1 MVMPE
6 SGSAFRIGVD
16 VGGTF
21 TDVAVVDAGRLRV
34 AKTLTTAGDPSI
46 GTLDGVRS
54 ILQGAGPV
62 EAATLIHATTLV
74 TNGILER
81 KGARVGLITTAG
93 FRDVLEIGRE
103 PRYDLF
109 DLGLDK
115 PAPLV
120 PRSRRHEVRER
131 ILADGEIAVP
141 LDEDDVRHAAGLLRN
156 AGCEAV
162 AVVLLHAYRNPGHE
176 RQAGAIL
183 REEFPELDISLSSE
197 VAPEMGEYVRT
208 STTVANA
215 YVRPMVRSYV
225 QRLNRKLTD
234 AGLDARLLL
243 MQSNGG
249 LATPDHVIRTP
260 IELLESGPAAG
271 AIAAALCGRQA
282 GFTDLISFDM
292 GGTTA
297 KICVIADGTPI
308 MTTEFEVA
316 RLDRFKR
323 GSGLP
328 LRVSTIELLEIGA
341 GGGSIASVD
350 ALGLLKVG
358 PRSAGSEPGPA
369 CYGRGG
375 RDATV
380 TDADLVLGCLSAQHF
395 LGGAMRLDEDAAAAA
410 LARSV
415 GEPLGV
421 AVTDAARGIA
431 AAVNAQM
438 ASAVRLHA
446 VERGYDPRGL
456 AMIAFGGAG
465 PVHAYD
471 LARRVRIATI
481 IYPPNAGVAS
491 ATGLLV
497 AEPTVET
504 SRSHY
509 VRLDHID
516 EDALRRFLREI
527 EHETRRRFEDM
538 GLGTG
543 ATLSL
548 EAAMHYAGQGHRVDV
563 PLPADAADRDLN
575 ALLRERFEDAY
586 RSAYGHVLGE
596 RRIEALTWRVV
607 ARLKGTGPA
616 HPDAQGFSEDGSPE
630 KGERE
635 VQFADGDG
643 ALRCRVFDRYKLKTG
658 NEIAGPA
665 IVEERESTIVIGPS
679 GRARVDERLNV
690 IVDVARV
697 H

>member
-1 MVMPE
+1 MTD
-6 SGSAFRIGVD
+6 SGPARRVGVD

-21 TDVAVVDAGRLRV
+21 TDVAVVDAGRLLV
-34 AKTLTTAGDPSI
+34 AKTLTTAGDPSV

-54 ILQGAGPV
+54 ILDGPTPV
-62 EAATLIHATTLV
+62 QATTLVHATTLV

-81 KGARVGLITTAG
+81 RGARVGLITTAG

-109 DLGLDK
+109 DLNLDK

-120 PRSRRHEVRER
+120 PRSRRFEVRER
-131 ILADGEIAVP
+131 VLADGEISAP
-141 LDEDDVRHAAGLLRN
+141 LDTDDVRRAARQLRE
-156 AGCEAV
+156 AGCEAA
-162 AVVLLHAYRNPGHE
+162 AVVLLHAYRNPAHE
-176 RQAGAIL
+176 RQAAAIL
-183 REEFPELDISLSSE
+183 RDEFPGIDVSLSSD
-197 VAPEMGEYVRT
+197 VAPEIGEYVRS

-225 QRLNRKLTD
+225 ERLTTKLSD
-234 AGLDARLLL
+234 AGLATQLLL

-249 LATPDHVIRTP
+249 LATADHVIRNP

-271 AIAAALCGRQA
+271 AIAAALCGGQA
-282 GFTDLISFDM
+282 GFRDLISFDM

-308 MTTEFEVA
+308 RTTEFEAA

-380 TDADLVLGCLSAQHF
+380 TDADLVLGCLSAEHF
-395 LGGAMRLDEDAAAAA
+395 LGGAMRLDETAAAAA
-410 LARSV
+410 LDRSV

-421 AVTDAARGIA
+421 TATEAARGIA

-446 VERGYDPRGL
+446 VERGYDPKGL

-465 PVHAYD
+465 PVHAHD
-471 LARRVRIATI
+471 LARRVGITTI

-491 ATGLLV
+491 AIGLLV
-497 AEPTVET
+497 AEPTVEA

-509 VRLDHID
+509 VRLDHVGQS
-516 EDALRRFLREI
+516 ALAAFLRDLEL
-527 EHETRRRFEDM
+527 EALRRFEDM

-543 ATLSL
+543 ASLSL
-548 EAAMHYAGQGHRVDV
+548 EVAMQYAGQGHRVDV
-563 PLPADAADRDLN
+563 PLPADAAGRDLA

-586 RSAYGHVLGE
+586 RTAYGHVLGE
-596 RRIEALTWRVV
+596 RRIEALTWRAV
-607 ARLKGTGPA
+607 ARLHRPDTGD
-616 HPDAQGFSEDGSPE
+616 HSGRGFREDGRPE
-630 KGERE
+630 KGERD
-635 VQFADGDG
+635 VHFVDRDG
-643 ALRCRVFDRYKLKTG
+643 ALRCRVFDRYRLRPG
-658 NEIAGPA
+658 AEIAGPA

-679 GRARVDERLNV
+679 GQARVDENLNV
-690 IVDVARV
+690 IVELHGVN
-697 H
+697 

>member
-1 MVMPE
+1 M
-6 SGSAFRIGVD
+6 
-16 VGGTF
+16 GGTF

-34 AKTLTTAGDPSI
+34 AKTLTTAADPSL

-54 ILQGAGPV
+54 ILDGASPA
-62 EAATLIHATTLV
+62 EATTLIHATTLV

-109 DLGLDK
+109 DLNLDK

-120 PRSRRHEVRER
+120 PRSRRCEVRER
-131 ILADGEIAVP
+131 ILADGGISVP
-141 LDEDDVRHAAGLLRN
+141 LDAGDVRKAAGRLRE

-176 RQAGAIL
+176 RQTAAIL
-183 REEFPELDISLSSE
+183 REEFPEFDVSLSSE
-197 VAPEMGEYVRT
+197 VAPEIGEYVRS

-225 QRLNRKLTD
+225 QRLGTRLAD
-234 AGLDARLLL
+234 AGLAAQLLL

-249 LATPDHVIRTP
+249 LATPEHVIRNP

-282 GFTDLISFDM
+282 GFRDLISFDM

-308 MTTEFEVA
+308 RTTEFEAA

-350 ALGLLKVG
+350 ALGLLEVG

-380 TDADLVLGCLSAQHF
+380 TDADLMLGCLSAEHF
-395 LGGAMRLDEDAAAAA
+395 LGGAMRLDEGAAAAA
-410 LARSV
+410 LARNV

-421 AVTDAARGIA
+421 AATDAARGIA

-446 VERGYDPRGL
+446 VERGYDPKGL

-471 LARRVRIATI
+471 LARRVGITTI

-491 ATGLLV
+491 AIGLLV
-497 AEPTVET
+497 AAPTVET

-509 VRLDHID
+509 VRLDHF
-516 EDALRRFLREI
+516 DANALAGFLREL

-543 ATLSL
+543 AVSSL
-548 EAAMHYAGQGHRVDV
+548 EVAMHYAGQGHRVDV
-563 PLPADAADRDLN
+563 PLPADAAGRDLP

-607 ARLKGTGPA
+607 ARLDGTDPGDPGGW
-616 HPDAQGFSEDGSPE
+616 GFREDGPSE
-630 KGERE
+630 KGERD
-635 VQFADGDG
+635 VHFVDRDG
-643 ALRCRVFDRYKLKTG
+643 ALRCRVFDRYRLQPG
-658 NEIAGPA
+658 AEIAGPA
-665 IVEERESTIVIGPS
+665 VVEERESTIVIGPS
-679 GRARVDERLNV
+679 GRARVDERLNLV
-690 IVDVARV
+690 VDVTRA

>member
-1 MVMPE
+1 MSDMGPVY
-6 SGSAFRIGVD
+6 RIGVD

-34 AKTLTTAGDPSI
+34 AKTLTTISDPSI
-46 GTLDGVRS
+46 GTLNAVRS
-54 ILQGAGPV
+54 ILNDIGPV
-62 EAATLIHATTLV
+62 EAVTLIHATTLV

-109 DLGLDK
+109 DLNLDK

-120 PRSRRHEVRER
+120 PRSLRLEIRER

-141 LDEDDVRHAAGLLRN
+141 LDADDVRRAARLLRE
-156 AGCEAV
+156 AECEAV
-162 AVVLLHAYRNPGHE
+162 AVVLLHAYRNCAHE
-176 RQAGAIL
+176 LKVAAIL
-183 REEFPELDISLSSE
+183 REEFPELDVSISSD
-197 VAPEMGEYVRT
+197 VAPEIGEYVRT

-225 QRLNRKLTD
+225 QRLNAKLAD

-249 LATPDHVIRTP
+249 LATPDHVIRNP

-297 KICVIADGTPI
+297 KICVIANGTPI
-308 MTTEFEVA
+308 RTTEFEAA

-375 RDATV
+375 CDATV
-380 TDADLVLGCLSAQHF
+380 TDADLVLDCLSAEHF
-395 LGGAMRLDEDAAAAA
+395 LGGAMWLDEDAAVAT
-410 LARSV
+410 LARNV

-421 AVTDAARGIA
+421 AVTDAARGIV

-446 VERGYDPRGL
+446 VERGYDPKSL

-471 LARRVRIATI
+471 LARRVGITTI

-497 AEPTVET
+497 AEPTVEI

-509 VRLDHID
+509 VRLDDVD
-516 EDALRRFLREI
+516 EDELTVFLRELA
-527 EHETRRRFEDM
+527 HETRGRFEDM
-538 GLGTG
+538 GFGTG
-543 ATLSL
+543 AALSV
-548 EAAMHYAGQGHRVDV
+548 EVAMHYAGQGHRVDV
-563 PLPADAADRDLN
+563 SLPADAANRDLA
-575 ALLRERFEDAY
+575 ALLRERFEETY

-596 RRIEALTWRVV
+596 RRIEALTWRAV
-607 ARLKGTGPA
+607 ARLEGTDSA
-616 HPDAQGFSEDGSPE
+616 HSQSHGFCEDGAAE
-630 KGERE
+630 KGERMVHFVDRE
-635 VQFADGDG
+635 G
-643 ALRCRVFDRYKLKTG
+643 AMPCRVFDRYRLKPGT
-658 NEIAGPA
+658 ELAGPA

-679 GRARVDERLNV
+679 RRARVDEHLNV
-690 IVDVARV
+690 IVDVTQDC
-697 H
+697 

>member
-1 MVMPE
+1 MSDMGPVC
-6 SGSAFRIGVD
+6 RIGVD

-34 AKTLTTAGDPSI
+34 AKTLTTISDPSI
-46 GTLDGVRS
+46 GTLNGVRS
-54 ILQGAGPV
+54 ILDDIGQV

-81 KGARVGLITTAG
+81 KGAKVGLITTAG

-109 DLGLDK
+109 DLNLDK

-120 PRSRRHEVRER
+120 PRPLRHEVRER

-141 LDEDDVRHAAGLLRN
+141 LEADDVRRAAGLLRE
-156 AGCEAV
+156 AECEAV
-162 AVVLLHAYRNPGHE
+162 AVVLLHAYRNCAHE
-176 RQAGAIL
+176 LQVAAIL
-183 REEFPELDISLSSE
+183 REEFPELDVSISSD
-197 VAPEMGEYVRT
+197 VAPEIGEYVRT

-225 QRLNRKLTD
+225 QRLNAKLAD

-249 LATPDHVIRTP
+249 LATPGHVIRNP

-297 KICVIADGTPI
+297 KICVIANGTPI
-308 MTTEFEVA
+308 RTTEFEAA

-375 RDATV
+375 CNATV
-380 TDADLVLGCLSAQHF
+380 TDADLVLGCLSAEHF
-395 LGGAMRLDEDAAAAA
+395 LGGAMRLDEGAAVAS
-410 LARSV
+410 LAHNV

-421 AVTDAARGIA
+421 AVADAARGIV

-446 VERGYDPRGL
+446 VERGYDPKGL

-471 LARRVRIATI
+471 LARRVGIATI

-497 AEPTVET
+497 AEPTVEI

-509 VRLDHID
+509 VRLDDVD
-516 EDALRRFLREI
+516 EDELTVFLREL
-527 EHETRRRFEDM
+527 EHETRERFEDM
-538 GLGTG
+538 GFGSG
-543 ATLSL
+543 AAMSV
-548 EAAMHYAGQGHRVDV
+548 EVAMHYAGQGHRVDV
-563 PLPADAADRDLN
+563 SLPADAANRDLA
-575 ALLRERFEDAY
+575 ALLRERFEDTY
-586 RSAYGHVLGE
+586 RSFYGHVLGE

-607 ARLKGTGPA
+607 ARLEGADTA
-616 HPDAQGFSEDGSPE
+616 HSGSQGFCEDGAAE
-630 KGERE
+630 KDERM
-635 VQFADGDG
+635 VHFVGSDG
-643 ALRCRVFDRYKLKTG
+643 ALPCRVFDRYRMKPGTEL
-658 NEIAGPA
+658 AGPA
-665 IVEERESTIVIGPS
+665 IVEERESTIVIGPA
-679 GRARVDERLNV
+679 GRARVDEQLNV
-690 IVDVARV
+690 IVDVTPV

>member
-1 MVMPE
+1 MSDMEPVY
-6 SGSAFRIGVD
+6 RIGVD

-34 AKTLTTAGDPSI
+34 AKTLTTISDPSI
-46 GTLDGVRS
+46 GTLNAVRS
-54 ILQGAGPV
+54 ILDDIGPV
-62 EAATLIHATTLV
+62 KAATLIHATTLV

-81 KGARVGLITTAG
+81 KGAKVGLITTAG

-109 DLGLDK
+109 DLNLDK

-120 PRSRRHEVRER
+120 PRSLRHEVRER

-141 LDEDDVRHAAGLLRN
+141 LDADDVRRAAGLLRE
-156 AGCEAV
+156 AECEAV
-162 AVVLLHAYRNPGHE
+162 AVVLLHAYRNSAHE
-176 RQAGAIL
+176 LKVAAIL
-183 REEFPELDISLSSE
+183 REEFPELDVSISSD
-197 VAPEMGEYVRT
+197 VAPEIGEYVRT

-225 QRLNRKLTD
+225 QRLNAKLAD

-249 LATPDHVIRTP
+249 LATPDHVIRNP

-271 AIAAALCGRQA
+271 AIAAALCGKQA

-297 KICVIADGTPI
+297 KICVIANGTPI
-308 MTTEFEVA
+308 RTTEFEAA
-316 RLDRFKR
+316 RLDRFRR

-380 TDADLVLGCLSAQHF
+380 TDADLVLGCLSAEHF
-395 LGGAMRLDEDAAAAA
+395 LGGAMRLDEDAAVAT
-410 LARSV
+410 LARNV

-421 AVTDAARGIA
+421 AVTDAARGIV

-446 VERGYDPRGL
+446 VERGYDPKSL

-471 LARRVRIATI
+471 LARRVGIATI

-497 AEPTVET
+497 AEPTVEI

-509 VRLDHID
+509 VRLDDVD
-516 EDALRRFLREI
+516 EDELTVFLRALAQ
-527 EHETRRRFEDM
+527 ETRGRFEGM
-538 GLGTG
+538 GFGTG
-543 ATLSL
+543 AALSV
-548 EAAMHYAGQGHRVDV
+548 EVAMQYAGQGHRVDV
-563 PLPADAADRDLN
+563 SLPADAANRDLG
-575 ALLRERFEDAY
+575 ALLRERFEETY

-596 RRIEALTWRVV
+596 RRIEALTWRAV
-607 ARLKGTGPA
+607 ARLEGADSA
-616 HPDAQGFSEDGSPE
+616 HSDGHGLCEDGAAE
-630 KGERE
+630 KGERVVHFVDRE
-635 VQFADGDG
+635 G
-643 ALRCRVFDRYKLKTG
+643 AMPCRVFDRYRLKPGT
-658 NEIAGPA
+658 ELAGPA

-679 GRARVDERLNV
+679 RRARVDERLNV
-690 IVDVARV
+690 IVDVTQDC
-697 H
+697 

>member
-1 MVMPE
+1 MSDMEPVY
-6 SGSAFRIGVD
+6 RIGVD

-34 AKTLTTAGDPSI
+34 AKTLTTISDPSI
-46 GTLDGVRS
+46 GTLNAVRS
-54 ILQGAGPV
+54 ILDDIGPV
-62 EAATLIHATTLV
+62 KAATLIHATTLV

-81 KGARVGLITTAG
+81 KGAKVGLITTAG

-109 DLGLDK
+109 DLNLDK

-120 PRSRRHEVRER
+120 PRSLRHEVRER

-141 LDEDDVRHAAGLLRN
+141 LDADDVRRAARLLRE
-156 AGCEAV
+156 AECEAV
-162 AVVLLHAYRNPGHE
+162 AVVLLHAYRNSAHE
-176 RQAGAIL
+176 LKVAAIL
-183 REEFPELDISLSSE
+183 REEFPELDVSISSD
-197 VAPEMGEYVRT
+197 VAPEIGEYVRT

-225 QRLNRKLTD
+225 QRLNAKLAD

-249 LATPDHVIRTP
+249 LATPDHVIRNP

-271 AIAAALCGRQA
+271 AIAAALCGKQA

-297 KICVIADGTPI
+297 KICVIANGTPI
-308 MTTEFEVA
+308 RTTEFEAA
-316 RLDRFKR
+316 RLDRFRR

-380 TDADLVLGCLSAQHF
+380 TDADLVLGCLSAEHF
-395 LGGAMRLDEDAAAAA
+395 LGGAMRLDEDAAVAT
-410 LARSV
+410 LARNV

-421 AVTDAARGIA
+421 AVTDAARGIV

-446 VERGYDPRGL
+446 VERGYDPKSL

-471 LARRVRIATI
+471 LARRVGIATI

-497 AEPTVET
+497 AEPTVEI

-509 VRLDHID
+509 VRLDDVD
-516 EDALRRFLREI
+516 EDELTVFLRALAQ
-527 EHETRRRFEDM
+527 ETRGRFEGM
-538 GLGTG
+538 GFGTG
-543 ATLSL
+543 AALSV
-548 EAAMHYAGQGHRVDV
+548 EVAMQYAGQGHRVDV
-563 PLPADAADRDLN
+563 SLPADAANRDLG
-575 ALLRERFEDAY
+575 ALLRERFEETY

-596 RRIEALTWRVV
+596 RRIEALTWRAV
-607 ARLKGTGPA
+607 ARLEGADSA
-616 HPDAQGFSEDGSPE
+616 HSDGHGLCEDGTAE
-630 KGERE
+630 KGERVVHFVDRE
-635 VQFADGDG
+635 G
-643 ALRCRVFDRYKLKTG
+643 AMPCRVFDRYRLKPGT
-658 NEIAGPA
+658 ELAGPA

-679 GRARVDERLNV
+679 RRARVDERLNV
-690 IVDVARV
+690 IVDVTQDC
-697 H
+697 

>member
-1 MVMPE
+1 M
-6 SGSAFRIGVD
+6 
-16 VGGTF
+16 GGTF

-34 AKTLTTAGDPSI
+34 AKTLTTAPDPSV
-46 GTLDGVRS
+46 GTLDGVRRT
-54 ILQGAGPV
+54 LDGANPA
-62 EAATLIHATTLV
+62 EATTLVHATTLV

-81 KGARVGLITTAG
+81 RGARVGLITTAG

-109 DLGLDK
+109 DLDLDK

-120 PRSRRHEVRER
+120 PRSRRCEVRER
-131 ILADGEIAVP
+131 VLANGEITVP
-141 LDEDDVRHAAGLLRN
+141 LDADDVRRVAGQLRE

-162 AVVLLHAYRNPGHE
+162 AVVFLHAYRNPEHE
-176 RQAGAIL
+176 RQAAAIL
-183 REEFPELDISLSSE
+183 RDEFPELDVSLSSD
-197 VAPEMGEYVRT
+197 VAPEIGEYVRS

-225 QRLNRKLTD
+225 QRLGARLSD
-234 AGLDARLLL
+234 AGLAAKLLL

-249 LATPDHVIRTP
+249 LATADHVVRNP

-271 AIAAALCGRQA
+271 AIAAALCGKQA
-282 GFTDLISFDM
+282 GFSDLISFDM

-308 MTTEFEVA
+308 RTTEFEAA

-380 TDADLVLGCLSAQHF
+380 TDADLILGFLSAEHF
-395 LGGAMRLDEDAAAAA
+395 LGGAMRLDEAAAAA
-410 LARSV
+410 TLARNV

-431 AAVNAQM
+431 AAVNSQM

-446 VERGYDPRGL
+446 VERGYDPKGL

-465 PVHAYD
+465 PVHAHD
-471 LARRVRIATI
+471 LARRVGIATI

-491 ATGLLV
+491 AIGLLV

-509 VRLDHID
+509 VRLDHFD
-516 EDALRRFLREI
+516 EGALAGFLREL

-538 GLGTG
+538 GFGTG
-543 ATLSL
+543 AETSL
-548 EAAMHYAGQGHRVDV
+548 EVAMHYAGQGHRVDV
-563 PLPADAADRDLN
+563 ALPADAAHRDL
-575 ALLRERFEDAY
+575 AVLLRERFEDAY
-586 RSAYGHVLGE
+586 RCAYGHVLGE
-596 RRIEALTWRVV
+596 RRIEALTWRAVSRLQRADPGDPA
-607 ARLKGTGPA
+607 AR
-616 HPDAQGFSEDGSPE
+616 GFCEGGSPE
-630 KGERE
+630 KGERD
-635 VQFADGDG
+635 VHFVDGAG
-643 ALRCRVFDRYKLKTG
+643 ALRCRVFDRYRLRPG
-658 NEIAGPA
+658 AEIAGPA

-679 GRARVDERLNV
+679 GRARVDQKLNV
-690 IVDVARV
+690 VVEV
-697 H
+697 GGLH

>member
-1 MVMPE
+1 MSDMEPVY
-6 SGSAFRIGVD
+6 RIGVD

-34 AKTLTTAGDPSI
+34 AKTLTTISDPSI
-46 GTLDGVRS
+46 GTLNAVRS
-54 ILQGAGPV
+54 ILDDIGPV
-62 EAATLIHATTLV
+62 KAATLIHATTLV

-81 KGARVGLITTAG
+81 KGAKVGLITTAG

-109 DLGLDK
+109 DLNLDK

-120 PRSRRHEVRER
+120 PRSLRHEVRER

-141 LDEDDVRHAAGLLRN
+141 LDADDVRRAARLLRE
-156 AGCEAV
+156 AECEAV
-162 AVVLLHAYRNPGHE
+162 AVVLLHAYRNSAHE
-176 RQAGAIL
+176 LKVAAIL
-183 REEFPELDISLSSE
+183 REEFPELDVSISSD
-197 VAPEMGEYVRT
+197 VAPEIGEYVRT

-225 QRLNRKLTD
+225 QRLNAKLAD

-249 LATPDHVIRTP
+249 LATPDHVIRNP

-271 AIAAALCGRQA
+271 AIAAALCGKQA

-297 KICVIADGTPI
+297 KICVIANGTPI
-308 MTTEFEVA
+308 RTTEFEAA
-316 RLDRFKR
+316 RLDRFRR

-350 ALGLLKVG
+350 ALGLLEVG

-380 TDADLVLGCLSAQHF
+380 TDADLVLGCLSAEHF
-395 LGGAMRLDEDAAAAA
+395 LGGAMRLDEDAAVAT
-410 LARSV
+410 LARNV

-421 AVTDAARGIA
+421 AVTDAARGIV

-446 VERGYDPRGL
+446 VERGYDPKSL

-471 LARRVRIATI
+471 LARRVGIATI

-497 AEPTVET
+497 AEPTVEI

-509 VRLDHID
+509 VRLDDVD
-516 EDALRRFLREI
+516 EDELTVFLRALAQ
-527 EHETRRRFEDM
+527 ETRGRFEDM
-538 GLGTG
+538 GFGTG
-543 ATLSL
+543 AALSV
-548 EAAMHYAGQGHRVDV
+548 EVAMQYAGQGHRVDV
-563 PLPADAADRDLN
+563 SLPADAANRDLG
-575 ALLRERFEDAY
+575 ALLRERFEETY
-586 RSAYGHVLGE
+586 RSAYGQVLGE
-596 RRIEALTWRVV
+596 RRIEALTWRAV
-607 ARLKGTGPA
+607 ARLEGADSA
-616 HPDAQGFSEDGSPE
+616 HSDGHGLCEDGAAE
-630 KGERE
+630 KGERVVHFVDRE
-635 VQFADGDG
+635 G
-643 ALRCRVFDRYKLKTG
+643 AMPCRVFDRYRLKPGT
-658 NEIAGPA
+658 ELAGPA

-679 GRARVDERLNV
+679 RRARVDERLNV
-690 IVDVARV
+690 IVDVTQDC
-697 H
+697 

>member
-1 MVMPE
+1 MSDSEPACRV
-6 SGSAFRIGVD
+6 GVD

-21 TDVAVVDAGRLRV
+21 TDVAVVEAGRLRV
-34 AKTLTTAGDPSI
+34 AKTLTTAGDPSV
-46 GTLDGVRS
+46 GTLDGVRT
-54 ILQGAGPV
+54 ILEGVSPA
-62 EAATLIHATTLV
+62 EATTLIHATTLV

-109 DLGLDK
+109 DLDLDK

-131 ILADGEIAVP
+131 ILADGEIALP
-141 LDEDDVRHAAGLLRN
+141 LDADGVRRAADLLRK

-162 AVVLLHAYRNPGHE
+162 AVVLLHAYRNPSHE
-176 RQAGAIL
+176 RQAAAIL
-183 REEFPELDISLSSE
+183 RDEFPQLDVSLSSD
-197 VAPEMGEYVRT
+197 VAPEIGEYVRS

-215 YVRPMVRSYV
+215 YVRPMVRGYV
-225 QRLNRKLTD
+225 QRLEAKLAD
-234 AGLDARLLL
+234 AGLDSRLLL

-249 LATPDHVIRTP
+249 LATPDHVIRNP

-308 MTTEFEVA
+308 RTTEFEAA

-328 LRVSTIELLEIGA
+328 LRVSTVELLEIGA

-350 ALGLLKVG
+350 ALGLLEVG

-375 RDATV
+375 REATV
-380 TDADLVLGCLSAQHF
+380 TDADLILGCLNADHF
-395 LGGAMRLDEDAAAAA
+395 LGGAMRLDEDASAAA
-410 LARSV
+410 LARNV
-415 GEPLGV
+415 GEPLQV
-421 AVTDAARGIA
+421 SVTEAARGIA

-446 VERGYDPRGL
+446 VERGYDPKSL

-465 PVHAYD
+465 PVHAYE
-471 LARRVRIATI
+471 LARRTGITTI
-481 IYPPNAGVAS
+481 VYPPNAGVAS

-509 VRLDHID
+509 VRLDDVD
-516 EDALRRFLREI
+516 EDELRGFLQEL
-527 EHETRRRFEDM
+527 EHETRVRFEAM
-538 GLGTG
+538 GFGSG
-543 ATLSL
+543 AALSL
-548 EAAMHYAGQGHRVDV
+548 EVAMHYAGQGHRVDV
-563 PLPADAADRDLN
+563 PLPANAAGSDLT
-575 ALLRERFEDAY
+575 ALLRERFEHAY

-607 ARLKGTGPA
+607 ACMKSGGPA
-616 HPDAQGFSEDGSPE
+616 HPGAQGFSEDGPPE

-635 VQFADGDG
+635 VRFADGDG
-643 ALRCRVFDRYKLKTG
+643 ALRCRVFDRYRLKPGT
-658 NEIAGPA
+658 EIAGPA
-665 IVEERESTIVIGPS
+665 VVEERESTIVIGPS
-679 GRARVDERLNV
+679 GRARVDEQLNV
-690 IVDVARV
+690 ILDLTRI

>member
-1 MVMPE
+1 MSDMEPVY
-6 SGSAFRIGVD
+6 RIGVD

-34 AKTLTTAGDPSI
+34 AKTLTTISDPSI
-46 GTLDGVRS
+46 GTLNAVRS
-54 ILQGAGPV
+54 ILDDIGPV
-62 EAATLIHATTLV
+62 KAATLIHATTLV

-81 KGARVGLITTAG
+81 KGAKVGLITTAG

-109 DLGLDK
+109 DLNLDK

-120 PRSRRHEVRER
+120 PRSLRHEVRER

-141 LDEDDVRHAAGLLRN
+141 LDADDVRRAARLLRE
-156 AGCEAV
+156 AECEAV
-162 AVVLLHAYRNPGHE
+162 AVVLLHAYRNSAHE
-176 RQAGAIL
+176 LKVAAIL
-183 REEFPELDISLSSE
+183 REEFPELDVSISSD
-197 VAPEMGEYVRT
+197 VAPEIGEYVRT

-225 QRLNRKLTD
+225 QRLNAKLAD

-249 LATPDHVIRTP
+249 LATPDHVIRNP

-271 AIAAALCGRQA
+271 AIAAALCGKQA

-297 KICVIADGTPI
+297 KICVIANGTPI
-308 MTTEFEVA
+308 RTTEFEAA
-316 RLDRFKR
+316 RLDRFRR

-380 TDADLVLGCLSAQHF
+380 TDADLVLGCLSAEHF
-395 LGGAMRLDEDAAAAA
+395 LGGAMRLDEDAAVAT
-410 LARSV
+410 LARNV

-421 AVTDAARGIA
+421 AVTDAARGIV

-446 VERGYDPRGL
+446 VERGYDPKSL

-471 LARRVRIATI
+471 LARRVGIATI

-497 AEPTVET
+497 AEPTVEI

-509 VRLDHID
+509 VRLDDVD
-516 EDALRRFLREI
+516 EDELTVFLRALAQ
-527 EHETRRRFEDM
+527 ETRGRFEDM
-538 GLGTG
+538 GFGTG
-543 ATLSL
+543 AALSV
-548 EAAMHYAGQGHRVDV
+548 EVAMQYAGQGHRVDV
-563 PLPADAADRDLN
+563 SLPADAANRDLG
-575 ALLRERFEDAY
+575 ALLRERFEETY

-596 RRIEALTWRVV
+596 RRIEALTWRAV
-607 ARLKGTGPA
+607 ARLEGADSA
-616 HPDAQGFSEDGSPE
+616 HSDGHGLCEDGTAE
-630 KGERE
+630 KGERVVHFVDRE
-635 VQFADGDG
+635 G
-643 ALRCRVFDRYKLKTG
+643 AMPCRVFDRYRLKPGT
-658 NEIAGPA
+658 ELAGPA

-679 GRARVDERLNV
+679 RRARVDERLNV
-690 IVDVARV
+690 IVDVTQDC
-697 H
+697 

>member
-1 MVMPE
+1 MSDMGPVC
-6 SGSAFRIGVD
+6 RIGVD

-34 AKTLTTAGDPSI
+34 AKTLTTISDPSI
-46 GTLDGVRS
+46 GTLNGVRS
-54 ILQGAGPV
+54 ILDDIGQV

-81 KGARVGLITTAG
+81 KGAKVGLITTAG

-109 DLGLDK
+109 DLNLDK

-120 PRSRRHEVRER
+120 PRPLRHEVRER

-141 LDEDDVRHAAGLLRN
+141 LDADDVRRAAGLLRE
-156 AGCEAV
+156 AECEAV
-162 AVVLLHAYRNPGHE
+162 AVVLLHAYRNSAHE
-176 RQAGAIL
+176 LKVAAIL
-183 REEFPELDISLSSE
+183 REEFPELDVSISSD
-197 VAPEMGEYVRT
+197 VAPEIGEYVRT

-215 YVRPMVRSYV
+215 YVRPMVRRYV
-225 QRLNRKLTD
+225 QRLNAKLAD

-249 LATPDHVIRTP
+249 LATPGHVIRNP

-297 KICVIADGTPI
+297 KICVIANGTPI
-308 MTTEFEVA
+308 RATEFEAA

-375 RDATV
+375 CNATV
-380 TDADLVLGCLSAQHF
+380 TDADLVLGCLSADHF
-395 LGGAMRLDEDAAAAA
+395 LGGTMRLDEGAAVAT
-410 LARSV
+410 LAHNV

-421 AVTDAARGIA
+421 AVTDAARGIV

-446 VERGYDPRGL
+446 VERGYDPNSL

-471 LARRVRIATI
+471 LARRVGIATI

-497 AEPTVET
+497 AEPTVEI

-509 VRLDHID
+509 VRLDDID
-516 EDALRRFLREI
+516 EDELTVFLRELA
-527 EHETRRRFEDM
+527 HETRERFEDM
-538 GLGTG
+538 GFGTG
-543 ATLSL
+543 AALSV
-548 EAAMHYAGQGHRVDV
+548 EVAMHYAGQGHRVDV
-563 PLPADAADRDLN
+563 SLPADAANRGLA
-575 ALLRERFEDAY
+575 ALLRERFEETY
-586 RSAYGHVLGE
+586 RSAYGHVLGD
-596 RRIEALTWRVV
+596 RRIEALTWRAV
-607 ARLKGTGPA
+607 ARLEGADSA
-616 HPDAQGFSEDGSPE
+616 HSDGHGFCEDGAAE
-630 KGERE
+630 KGERVVHFVDRE
-635 VQFADGDG
+635 G
-643 ALRCRVFDRYKLKTG
+643 AMPCRVFDRYRLKPGT
-658 NEIAGPA
+658 ELAGPA

-679 GRARVDERLNV
+679 RRARVDEQLNV
-690 IVDVARV
+690 IVDVTQDC
-697 H
+697 

>member
-1 MVMPE
+1 MSDMGPVY
-6 SGSAFRIGVD
+6 RIGVD

-34 AKTLTTAGDPSI
+34 AKTLTTISDPSI
-46 GTLDGVRS
+46 GTLNAVRS
-54 ILQGAGPV
+54 ILNDIGPV
-62 EAATLIHATTLV
+62 EAVTLIHATTLV

-109 DLGLDK
+109 DLNLDK

-120 PRSRRHEVRER
+120 PRSLRLEIRER

-141 LDEDDVRHAAGLLRN
+141 LDADDVRRAARLLRE
-156 AGCEAV
+156 AECEAV
-162 AVVLLHAYRNPGHE
+162 AVVLLHAYRNCAHE
-176 RQAGAIL
+176 LKVAAIL
-183 REEFPELDISLSSE
+183 REEFPELDVSISSD
-197 VAPEMGEYVRT
+197 VAPEIGEYVRT

-225 QRLNRKLTD
+225 QRLNAKLAD

-249 LATPDHVIRTP
+249 LATPDHVIRNP

-297 KICVIADGTPI
+297 KICVIANGTPI
-308 MTTEFEVA
+308 RTTEFEAA

-375 RDATV
+375 CDATV
-380 TDADLVLGCLSAQHF
+380 TDADLVLDCLSAEHF
-395 LGGAMRLDEDAAAAA
+395 LGGAMWLDEDAAVAT
-410 LARSV
+410 LARNV

-421 AVTDAARGIA
+421 AVTDAARGIV

-446 VERGYDPRGL
+446 VERGYDPKSL

-471 LARRVRIATI
+471 LARRVGITTI

-497 AEPTVET
+497 AEPTVEI

-509 VRLDHID
+509 VRLDDVD
-516 EDALRRFLREI
+516 EDELTVFLRELT
-527 EHETRRRFEDM
+527 HETRGRFEDM
-538 GLGTG
+538 GFGTG
-543 ATLSL
+543 AALSV
-548 EAAMHYAGQGHRVDV
+548 EVAMHYAGQGHRVDV
-563 PLPADAADRDLN
+563 SLPADAANRDLA
-575 ALLRERFEDAY
+575 ALLRERFEETY

-596 RRIEALTWRVV
+596 RRIEALTWRAV
-607 ARLKGTGPA
+607 ARLEGTDSA
-616 HPDAQGFSEDGSPE
+616 HSQSHGFCEDGAAE
-630 KGERE
+630 KGERMVHFVDRE
-635 VQFADGDG
+635 G
-643 ALRCRVFDRYKLKTG
+643 AMPCRVFDRYRLKPGT
-658 NEIAGPA
+658 ELAGPA

-679 GRARVDERLNV
+679 RRARVDEHLNV
-690 IVDVARV
+690 IVDVTQDC
-697 H
+697 

>member
-1 MVMPE
+1 MSDMEPVY
-6 SGSAFRIGVD
+6 RIGVD

-34 AKTLTTAGDPSI
+34 AKTLTTISDPSI
-46 GTLDGVRS
+46 GTLNAVRS
-54 ILQGAGPV
+54 ILDDIGPV
-62 EAATLIHATTLV
+62 KAATLIHATTLV

-109 DLGLDK
+109 DLNLDK

-120 PRSRRHEVRER
+120 PRSLRLEVRER

-141 LDEDDVRHAAGLLRN
+141 LDADDVRRAARLLRE
-156 AGCEAV
+156 AQCEAV
-162 AVVLLHAYRNPGHE
+162 AVVLLHAYRNCAHE
-176 RQAGAIL
+176 LKVAAIL
-183 REEFPELDISLSSE
+183 REEFPELDVSISSD
-197 VAPEMGEYVRT
+197 VAPEIGEYVRT

-225 QRLNRKLTD
+225 QRLNAKLAD

-249 LATPDHVIRTP
+249 LATPDHVIRNP

-271 AIAAALCGRQA
+271 AIAAALCGKQA

-297 KICVIADGTPI
+297 KICVIANGTPI
-308 MTTEFEVA
+308 RTTEFEAA

-350 ALGLLKVG
+350 ALGLLEVG

-380 TDADLVLGCLSAQHF
+380 TDADLVLGCLSAEHF
-395 LGGAMRLDEDAAAAA
+395 LGGAMRLDEDAAVAT
-410 LARSV
+410 LARNV

-421 AVTDAARGIA
+421 AVTDAARGIV

-446 VERGYDPRGL
+446 VERGYDPKSL

-471 LARRVRIATI
+471 LARRVGIATI

-497 AEPTVET
+497 AEPTVEI

-509 VRLDHID
+509 VRLDAVD
-516 EDALRRFLREI
+516 PDGLTVFLRELA
-527 EHETRRRFEDM
+527 HETRGRFEDM
-538 GLGTG
+538 GFGTG
-543 ATLSL
+543 AALSV
-548 EAAMHYAGQGHRVDV
+548 EVAMQYAGQGHRVDV
-563 PLPADAADRDLN
+563 SLPADAANRDLA
-575 ALLRERFEDAY
+575 ALLRERFEETY

-596 RRIEALTWRVV
+596 RRIEALTWRAV
-607 ARLKGTGPA
+607 ARGEGTDSA
-616 HPDAQGFSEDGSPE
+616 HSQSHGFCEDGAAE
-630 KGERE
+630 KGERMVHFVDRE
-635 VQFADGDG
+635 G
-643 ALRCRVFDRYKLKTG
+643 AMPCRVFDRYRLKPGT
-658 NEIAGPA
+658 ELSGPA

-679 GRARVDERLNV
+679 RRARVDEQLNV
-690 IVDVARV
+690 IVDVTQDC
-697 H
+697 

>member
-1 MVMPE
+1 MSDM
-6 SGSAFRIGVD
+6 GSVYRIGVD

-34 AKTLTTAGDPSI
+34 AKTLTTISDPSI
-46 GTLDGVRS
+46 GTLNAVRS
-54 ILQGAGPV
+54 ILHDIGPV
-62 EAATLIHATTLV
+62 EAVTLIHATTLV

-109 DLGLDK
+109 DLNLDK

-120 PRSRRHEVRER
+120 PRSLRLEVRER

-141 LDEDDVRHAAGLLRN
+141 LDADDVRRAARLLRE
-156 AGCEAV
+156 AECEAV
-162 AVVLLHAYRNPGHE
+162 AVVLLHAYRNCAHE
-176 RQAGAIL
+176 LKVAAIL
-183 REEFPELDISLSSE
+183 REEFPELDVSISSD
-197 VAPEMGEYVRT
+197 VAPEIGEYVRT

-225 QRLNRKLTD
+225 QRLNAKLAD
-234 AGLDARLLL
+234 AGLDAQLLL

-249 LATPDHVIRTP
+249 LATPDHVIRNP

-297 KICVIADGTPI
+297 KICVIANGTPI
-308 MTTEFEVA
+308 RTTEFEAA
-316 RLDRFKR
+316 RLDRFRR

-375 RDATV
+375 CDATV
-380 TDADLVLGCLSAQHF
+380 TDADLVLGCLSAEHF
-395 LGGAMRLDEDAAAAA
+395 LGGAMRLDEDAAVAT
-410 LARSV
+410 LARNV

-421 AVTDAARGIA
+421 AVTDAARGIV

-446 VERGYDPRGL
+446 VERGYDPKRL

-465 PVHAYD
+465 PVHAFD
-471 LARRVRIATI
+471 LARRVGITTI

-497 AEPTVET
+497 AEPTVEI

-509 VRLDHID
+509 VRLDDVD
-516 EDALRRFLREI
+516 EDELTVFLRELA
-527 EHETRRRFEDM
+527 HETRGRFEDM
-538 GLGTG
+538 GFGTG
-543 ATLSL
+543 AALSV
-548 EAAMHYAGQGHRVDV
+548 EVAMQYAGQGHRVDV
-563 PLPADAADRDLN
+563 SLPADAANRGLA
-575 ALLRERFEDAY
+575 ALLRERFEETY

-596 RRIEALTWRVV
+596 RRIEALTWRAV
-607 ARLKGTGPA
+607 ARGEGTDSA
-616 HPDAQGFSEDGSPE
+616 HSQSHGFCEDGAAE
-630 KGERE
+630 KGERMVHFVDRE
-635 VQFADGDG
+635 G
-643 ALRCRVFDRYKLKTG
+643 AMPCRVFDRYRLKPGT
-658 NEIAGPA
+658 ELAGPA

-679 GRARVDERLNV
+679 RRARVDEHLNV
-690 IVDVARV
+690 IVDVTQDC
-697 H
+697 

>member
-1 MVMPE
+1 MSDM
-6 SGSAFRIGVD
+6 GSVYRIGVD

-34 AKTLTTAGDPSI
+34 AKTLTTISDPSI
-46 GTLDGVRS
+46 GTLNAVRS
-54 ILQGAGPV
+54 ILDDIGPV
-62 EAATLIHATTLV
+62 KAATLIHATTLV

-109 DLGLDK
+109 DLNLDK

-120 PRSRRHEVRER
+120 PRSLRHEVRER

-141 LDEDDVRHAAGLLRN
+141 LDADDVRRAARLLRE
-156 AGCEAV
+156 AECEAV
-162 AVVLLHAYRNPGHE
+162 AVVLLHAYRNSAHE
-176 RQAGAIL
+176 LKVAAIL
-183 REEFPELDISLSSE
+183 REEFPELDVSISSD
-197 VAPEMGEYVRT
+197 VAPEIGEYVRT

-225 QRLNRKLTD
+225 QRLNAKLAD

-249 LATPDHVIRTP
+249 LATPDHVIRNP

-271 AIAAALCGRQA
+271 AIAAALCGKQA

-297 KICVIADGTPI
+297 KICVIANGTPI
-308 MTTEFEVA
+308 RTTEFEAA
-316 RLDRFKR
+316 RLDRFRR

-350 ALGLLKVG
+350 ALGLLEVG
-358 PRSAGSEPGPA
+358 PRGAGSEPGPA

-375 RDATV
+375 CDATV
-380 TDADLVLGCLSAQHF
+380 TDADLVLGCLSAEHF
-395 LGGAMRLDEDAAAAA
+395 LGGAMRLDEDAAVTT
-410 LARSV
+410 LARNV

-421 AVTDAARGIA
+421 AVTDAARGIV

-446 VERGYDPRGL
+446 VERGYDPKSL

-471 LARRVRIATI
+471 LARRVGITTI

-497 AEPTVET
+497 AEPTVEI

-509 VRLDHID
+509 VRLDDVD
-516 EDALRRFLREI
+516 EDELTVFLRALAQ
-527 EHETRRRFEDM
+527 ETRGRFEDM
-538 GLGTG
+538 GFGTG
-543 ATLSL
+543 AALSV
-548 EAAMHYAGQGHRVDV
+548 EVAMHYAGQGHRVDV
-563 PLPADAADRDLN
+563 SLPADAANRDLA
-575 ALLRERFEDAY
+575 ALLRERFEETY

-596 RRIEALTWRVV
+596 RRIEALTWRAV
-607 ARLKGTGPA
+607 ARGEGTDSA
-616 HPDAQGFSEDGSPE
+616 HSQSHGFCEDGAAE
-630 KGERE
+630 KGERIVHFVDRE
-635 VQFADGDG
+635 G
-643 ALRCRVFDRYKLKTG
+643 AMPCRVFDRYRLKPGT
-658 NEIAGPA
+658 ELAGPA

-679 GRARVDERLNV
+679 RRARVDEHLNV
-690 IVDVARV
+690 IVDVAQDC
-697 H
+697 

>member
-1 MVMPE
+1 M
-6 SGSAFRIGVD
+6 
-16 VGGTF
+16 GGTF
-21 TDVAVVDAGRLRV
+21 TDLAVVDSGRLRV

-46 GTLDGVRS
+46 GTLNGVRS
-54 ILQGAGPV
+54 ILKSVGPV
-62 EAATLIHATTLV
+62 DAMTLIHATTLV

-109 DLGLDK
+109 DLNLDK

-120 PRSRRHEVRER
+120 PRSRRCEVRER
-131 ILADGEIAVP
+131 ILADGEVATP
-141 LDEDDVRHAAGLLRN
+141 LDADDVRDAASLLRE
-156 AGCEAV
+156 AGCEAI
-162 AVVLLHAYRNPGHE
+162 AVVLLHAYRNPRHE
-176 RQAGAIL
+176 RQAAAIL
-183 REEFPELDISLSSE
+183 GEDFPELDVSLSSD
-197 VAPEMGEYVRT
+197 VAPEIGEYVRT

-215 YVRPMVRSYV
+215 YVRPMVRGYV
-225 QRLNRKLTD
+225 QRLNTKLAD

-249 LATPDHVIRTP
+249 LATPEHVMRTP

-282 GFTDLISFDM
+282 GYTDLISFDM

-297 KICVIADGTPI
+297 KICVIADGTPVR
-308 MTTEFEVA
+308 TTEFEAA

-350 ALGLLKVG
+350 ALGLLQVG

-380 TDADLVLGCLSAQHF
+380 TDADLILGCLSAEHF
-395 LGGAMRLDEDAAAAA
+395 LGGAMRLDEDAAADA
-410 LARSV
+410 LARNV

-438 ASAVRLHA
+438 AAAVRLHA
-446 VERGYDPRGL
+446 VERGYDPKSL

-471 LARRVRIATI
+471 LARHVGIATI

-491 ATGLLV
+491 AIGLLV

-509 VRLDHID
+509 VRLDRVD
-516 EDALRRFLREI
+516 EDELRKFLREL
-527 EHETRRRFEDM
+527 ENETRRSFEDM
-538 GLGTG
+538 GFGTG
-543 ATLSL
+543 AALSV
-548 EAAMHYAGQGHRVDV
+548 EVAMHYAGQGHRVDV
-563 PLPADAADRDLN
+563 SLPADAVDHNLT
-575 ALLRERFEDAY
+575 ALLRERFENTY
-586 RSAYGHVLGE
+586 RRAYGHVLGE
-596 RRIEALTWRVV
+596 RRIEALTWRFV
-607 ARLKGTGPA
+607 ARLNGADRAHSDHRDVREDGPA
-616 HPDAQGFSEDGSPE
+616 E

-635 VQFADGDG
+635 VRFVDGGD
-643 ALRCRVFDRYKLKTG
+643 AVPCRVFDRYRLKPG
-658 NEIAGPA
+658 AEIVGPA
-665 IVEERESTIVIGPS
+665 IVEERESTIAIGPS
-679 GRARVDERLNV
+679 GRARVDEFLNV
-690 IVDVARV
+690 IVDVTRA